1 MLGINRK
8 QSDYDGRRIGAQE
21 AARQTELIERAGG
34 IVAYLTGPTFHKEA
48 ATATKEKNTKGT

>member
-21 AARQTELIERAGG
+21 AARQAELIERAGG
-34 IVAYLTGPTFHKEA
+34 IVTYMTGPTIHKEA
-48 ATATKEKNTKGT
+48 ATKEKKTKGT